1 MITQQT
7 SDTIW
12 AIVQDALDADPKLA
26 ERWIASAPGAV
37 PEPEVGQTPATEA
50 VSPFTVTR
58 HPLAAGRQDHGRLAV
73 GRGVSC

>member
-12 AIVQDALDADPKLA
+12 AVVQDALDADPKLA
-26 ERWIASAPGAV
+26 ERWIASGSGRS

-50 VSPFTVTR
+50 VPPLTATR

-73 GRGVSC
+73 GRGER

>member
-12 AIVQDALDADPKLA
+12 ANVQDALDADPKLA

-50 VSPFTVTR
+50 VPPYPSVSADPRPVLCISR
-58 HPLAAGRQDHGRLAV
+58 GAGERGRQ
-73 GRGVSC
+73 